1 MRCLQGF
8 QSMTQACGMLE
19 LSDSRD
25 AYLISLCGH
34 TLTDTSTLDHTHAG
48 KAEGV
53 MSPTG
58 GPLLY
63 ITLMLTYSAC
73 KADCELNTVM
83 ATLKTNARTRCQSA
97 DL

>member
-1 MRCLQGF
+1 MRQLCLQGF

-25 AYLISLCGH
+25 AYLTSLCGH
-34 TLTDTSTLDHTHAG
+34 TLTDTSTLDHTHAN

-58 GPLLY
+58 GLLPCT
-63 ITLMLTYSAC
+63 TLVLTFR
-73 KADCELNTVM
+73 V
-83 ATLKTNARTRCQSA
+83 
-97 DL
+97 